1 MFCYIFN
8 LLTMKKEDLQSV
20 SISIQLRPKCIDLE
34 ELEYVSGY
42 SLSENFTMDELKE
55 YIKDH
60 IALGDVYED
69 LEVIIEF

>member
-1 MFCYIFN
+1 
-8 LLTMKKEDLQSV
+8 MKKEDLQSV